1 MDDIKLAL
9 LGDKAAQERLT
20 ERGELLPCAHCKGNG
35 KVSFK
40 DYRFIG
46 KNFKGDRKI
55 VYRVQIICNKCRSRG
70 KPIFTG
76 PLVNPNPYITKW
88 GNCYADTDVCTK
100 GGKRAMTRAMQG
112 PCEEIEQTCLF
123 RWAALES
130 GAHPEL
136 ALLHAIPNGGK
147 RSKSEAA
154 RMKAAGVKPGVP
166 DMFLPV
172 AREGCHGLYIE
183 LKRRDGGR
191 VSTEQTAW
199 MEALARQG
207 YKTALCHGWD
217 AAREE
222 IQRYLG
228 GKWSCG

>member
-1 MDDIKLAL
+1 MDNERYKAWLHRRVEKSDQSLAKHGLTKKSDPQEKPL
-9 LGDKAAQERLT
+9 L
-20 ERGELLPCAHCKGNG
+20 
-35 KVSFK
+35 
-40 DYRFIG
+40 
-46 KNFKGDRKI
+46 
-55 VYRVQIICNKCRSRG
+55 
-70 KPIFTG
+70 
-76 PLVNPNPYITKW
+76 
-88 GNCYADTDVCTK
+88 
-100 GGKRAMTRAMQG
+100 
-112 PCEEIEQTCLF
+112 
-123 RWAALES
+123 
-130 GAHPEL
+130 
-136 ALLHAIPNGGK
+136 
-147 RSKSEAA
+147 EAA

-199 MEALARQG
+199 MDALARQG

>member
-1 MDDIKLAL
+1 
-9 LGDKAAQERLT
+9 
-20 ERGELLPCAHCKGNG
+20 
-35 KVSFK
+35 
-40 DYRFIG
+40 
-46 KNFKGDRKI
+46 
-55 VYRVQIICNKCRSRG
+55 
-70 KPIFTG
+70 
-76 PLVNPNPYITKW
+76 
-88 GNCYADTDVCTK
+88 
-100 GGKRAMTRAMQG
+100 MTRAMQG

-123 RWAALES
+123 RWAAMES

-199 MEALARQG
+199 MDALARQG

-222 IQRYLG
+222 IQGTWEGNGHEIKQDRESGEG
-228 GKWSCG
+228 GAGSAFSAIPGSGRARRRT

>member
-1 MDDIKLAL
+1 
-9 LGDKAAQERLT
+9 
-20 ERGELLPCAHCKGNG
+20 
-35 KVSFK
+35 
-40 DYRFIG
+40 
-46 KNFKGDRKI
+46 
-55 VYRVQIICNKCRSRG
+55 
-70 KPIFTG
+70 
-76 PLVNPNPYITKW
+76 
-88 GNCYADTDVCTK
+88 
-100 GGKRAMTRAMQG
+100 MTRAMQG

-166 DMFLPV
+166 GHVPAGGPGGV
-172 AREGCHGLYIE
+172 SRLYIE

-191 VSTEQTAW
+191 VSRSKRPGW
-199 MEALARQG
+199 MPWPGRDT
-207 YKTALCHGWD
+207 KRALCHGWD

-228 GKWSCG
+228 GVWS

>member
-1 MDDIKLAL
+1 MDKSL
-9 LGDKAAQERLT
+9 LYRMWEAGRYMHLFGWIDSIHRNAAMPELRRKN
-20 ERGELLPCAHCKGNG
+20 ERGG
-35 KVSFK
+35 
-40 DYRFIG
+40 
-46 KNFKGDRKI
+46 
-55 VYRVQIICNKCRSRG
+55 
-70 KPIFTG
+70 
-76 PLVNPNPYITKW
+76 
-88 GNCYADTDVCTK
+88 
-100 GGKRAMTRAMQG
+100 AMTRAMQG

-191 VSTEQTAW
+191 VSPEQTAW
-199 MEALARQG
+199 MDALARQG

-228 GKWSCG
+228 GKWA

>member
-1 MDDIKLAL
+1 
-9 LGDKAAQERLT
+9 
-20 ERGELLPCAHCKGNG
+20 
-35 KVSFK
+35 
-40 DYRFIG
+40 
-46 KNFKGDRKI
+46 
-55 VYRVQIICNKCRSRG
+55 
-70 KPIFTG
+70 
-76 PLVNPNPYITKW
+76 
-88 GNCYADTDVCTK
+88 
-100 GGKRAMTRAMQG
+100 
-112 PCEEIEQTCLF
+112 
-123 RWAALES
+123 
-130 GAHPEL
+130 
-136 ALLHAIPNGGK
+136 
-147 RSKSEAA
+147 
-154 RMKAAGVKPGVP
+154 MKAAGVKPGVP

-228 GKWSCG
+228 GKWA